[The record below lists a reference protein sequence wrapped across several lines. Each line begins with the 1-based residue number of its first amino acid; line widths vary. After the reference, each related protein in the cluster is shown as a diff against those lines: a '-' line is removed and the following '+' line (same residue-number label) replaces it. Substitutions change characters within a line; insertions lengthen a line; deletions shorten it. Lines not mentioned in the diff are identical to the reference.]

1 VTQMVTIKR
10 LANTPYAFR
19 FEKYW
24 DVELS
29 KFSFSII
36 GGTKNTLEANNYP
49 IRREGAAPE
58 ETSSRKVN
66 MRKDVIAKRASRSYV
81 YAVPQ
86 TMPIEC
92 MPCASLALDEP

>member
-1 VTQMVTIKR
+1 MVTIKR
-10 LANTPYAFR
+10 LANTPYAFW

-49 IRREGAAPE
+49 IRRERRLKRPQAA
-58 ETSSRKVN
+58 R
-66 MRKDVIAKRASRSYV
+66 
-81 YAVPQ
+81 
-86 TMPIEC
+86 
-92 MPCASLALDEP
+92 